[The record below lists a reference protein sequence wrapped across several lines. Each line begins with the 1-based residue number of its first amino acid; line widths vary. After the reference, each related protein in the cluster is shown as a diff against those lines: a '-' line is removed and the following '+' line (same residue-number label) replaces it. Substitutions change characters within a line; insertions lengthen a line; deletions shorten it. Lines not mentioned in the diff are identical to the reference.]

1 MQQDHFHERLA
12 ELIQSVGLARVAE
25 AANVSRPAL
34 TRLAKTKAAPTREMR
49 AKLKVACTLLAR
61 LEQSAGAKRDAVLAR
76 LRQQASLHGL
86 IQLASELGIDRGNLS
101 AMLAGRRPLN
111 RRVRQMLG
119 K

>member
-1 MQQDHFHERLA
+1 
-12 ELIQSVGLARVAE
+12 
-25 AANVSRPAL
+25 
-34 TRLAKTKAAPTREMR
+34 
-49 AKLKVACTLLAR
+49 
-61 LEQSAGAKRDAVLAR
+61 VLAR

-111 RRVRQMLG
+111 RRERQMLG